1 MNEPGT
7 FEDNDGLS
15 VTKSEEDMFD
25 ELVAAVSSGDSKAV
39 QGVFDSAGDTT
50 SGNVPDAND
59 GVDDDQGTD
68 SSTADDT
75 NEAGSKDDDSTDDA
89 DNASTRDTK
98 QDAPSTSVTPEEL
111 AALRQE
117 LQQLRSSAG
126 RVPALQSQLNQLLRE
141 ERIKKT
147 AEAARPVPKVEDPE
161 TAELREQIKELE
173 GVDPTTAAILQKLL
187 DKASPKQEAQQAP
200 DLEEVIRKASEDA
213 RIEVEFER
221 VVQVHPDAPDI
232 FVHPSWQQW
241 KGRLTPEQRAW
252 AESDKA
258 EQVTE
263 ALAAYKNY
271 VNGVQPPAPAPI
283 TPPTPVVDVT
293 QEARQRKLKGSAD
306 NVTNQAIKGATRPD
320 DETMFNEY
328 YEQALQSMGLK

>member
-25 ELVAAVSSGDSKAV
+25 ELVAAVSAGDSKAV
-39 QGVFDSAGDTT
+39 QGVFDSAGGAD
-50 SGNVPDAND
+50 SDNVPDAND
-59 GVDDDQGTD
+59 GEDDAQGTD
-68 SSTADDT
+68 SSNTDDT

-89 DNASTRDTK
+89 DDASTRDTK

-147 AEAARPVPKVEDPE
+147 AEAAKPVPKVEDPE
-161 TAELREQIKELE
+161 TAELRAQIKELE

-200 DLEEVIRKASEDA
+200 DIEELIRKASDDA

-241 KGRLTPEQRAW
+241 KSKLTPEQRAW

-258 EQVTE
+258 EQVSE
-263 ALAAYKNY
+263 ALTAFKNY
-271 VNGVQPPAPAPI
+271 VNGVQPAPVVQEQQPA
-283 TPPTPVVDVT
+283 PVVDVT
-293 QEARQRKLKGSAD
+293 QEARQRKLKGSTSA
-306 NVTNQAIKGATRPD
+306 TPSTAIKGSSRPD
-320 DETMFNEY
+320 DETMFNEFY
-328 YEQALQSMGLK
+328 AQALKDMGL

>member
-1 MNEPGT
+1 MNTPGT

-25 ELVAAVSSGDSKAV
+25 ELVAAVSAGDSKAV
-39 QGVFDSAGDTT
+39 QGVFDSAGDT
-50 SGNVPDAND
+50 SSDNVPDAND
-59 GVDDDQGTD
+59 DEDDAQGTG
-68 SSTADDT
+68 SSNDDDT

-89 DNASTRDTK
+89 DDASTRDTK

-147 AEAARPVPKVEDPE
+147 AEAAKPVPKVEDPE

-200 DLEEVIRKASEDA
+200 DIEELIRKASDDA

-241 KGRLTPEQRAW
+241 KSKLTPEQRAW

-258 EQVTE
+258 EQVSE
-263 ALAAYKNY
+263 ALNAFKNY
-271 VNGVQPPAPAPI
+271 VNGVQPAAAVQEQQTIPA
-283 TPPTPVVDVT
+283 VDVT
-293 QEARQRKLKGSAD
+293 QEARQRKLKGSAS
-306 NVTNQAIKGATRPD
+306 NTPNQAIKGSSRPD
-320 DETMFNEY
+320 DETMFNEFY
-328 YEQALQSMGLK
+328 AQALKDMGL

>member
-1 MNEPGT
+1 MNTPGT

-25 ELVAAVSSGDSKAV
+25 ELVAAVSAGDSKAV
-39 QGVFDSAGDTT
+39 QGVFDSAGGAD
-50 SGNVPDAND
+50 SDNVPDAND
-59 GVDDDQGTD
+59 GEDDAQGTD
-68 SSTADDT
+68 SSNTDDT

-89 DNASTRDTK
+89 DDASTRDTK

-147 AEAARPVPKVEDPE
+147 AEAAKPVPKVEDPE
-161 TAELREQIKELE
+161 TAELRAQIKELE

-200 DLEEVIRKASEDA
+200 DIEELIRKASDDA

-241 KGRLTPEQRAW
+241 KSKLTPEQRAW

-258 EQVTE
+258 EQVSE
-263 ALAAYKNY
+263 ALTAFKNY
-271 VNGVQPPAPAPI
+271 VNGVQPAPVVQEQQPA
-283 TPPTPVVDVT
+283 PVVDVT
-293 QEARQRKLKGSAD
+293 QEARQRKLKGS
-306 NVTNQAIKGATRPD
+306 TSTTPSTAIKGSSRPD
-320 DETMFNEY
+320 DETMFNEFY
-328 YEQALQSMGLK
+328 AQALKDMGL